1 VEFACSSAW
10 VTNCLG
16 YQPLELRLQ
25 VDVALPLVAIQ
36 GQARDEV
43 TAVLSRAR
51 DLNQKLGE
59 TPQTFGAI
67 RALHWLSFAHA
78 DYRGAFEL
86 CEQLSR
92 IAERVNNPDFRAEA
106 LRARA
111 NSSFY
116 LCQLTDSRELFERVL
131 SICDREDRGAQ
142 VFADAEDPGAPAAGQ
157 LAIVLWILG
166 YPDQALS
173 TVQGAVAT
181 ARALAAP
188 FMMAVTQS
196 FLASL
201 LRLLRD
207 IPATLE
213 AANAAIAICDDQG
226 FAFWHAQAAVTRTSR
241 GDKHASA
248 LEQAKQAQGGS
259 PNPRR
264 CLWVVYGG
272 VEHPRFNRSSE
283 TAARPLMLLRS
294 HRFSFMLRFHFVGFM
309 APLMCRS
316 QRDAET
322 ESTH

>member
-1 VEFACSSAW
+1 MLEPYPLWAGVHINAPWRKRGFSVEFACSSAW

-36 GQARDEV
+36 GQASDEV

-116 LCQLTDSRELFERVL
+116 LGQLTDSREFFERVL
-131 SICDREDRGAQ
+131 SICIEKTA
-142 VFADAEDPGAPAAGQ
+142 
-157 LAIVLWILG
+157 VLKFSPMQKIL
-166 YPDQALS
+166 
-173 TVQGAVAT
+173 
-181 ARALAAP
+181 
-188 FMMAVTQS
+188 
-196 FLASL
+196 
-201 LRLLRD
+201 
-207 IPATLE
+207 E
-213 AANAAIAICDDQG
+213 
-226 FAFWHAQAAVTRTSR
+226 
-241 GDKHASA
+241 
-248 LEQAKQAQGGS
+248 
-259 PNPRR
+259 
-264 CLWVVYGG
+264 
-272 VEHPRFNRSSE
+272 
-283 TAARPLMLLRS
+283 RPLL
-294 HRFSFMLRFHFVGFM
+294 
-309 APLMCRS
+309 AN
-316 QRDAET
+316 
-322 ESTH
+322 

>member
-36 GQARDEV
+36 GQASDEV

-86 CEQLSR
+86 CEQLGR

-116 LCQLTDSRELFERVL
+116 LGRLTDSRELFERVL

-213 AANAAIAICDDQG
+213 AANAAIATVTIRDLPFGTRRRRSIEAGQSRCRG
-226 FAFWHAQAAVTRTSR
+226 IPALGLRKLSWHLLRGAQAR
-241 GDKHASA
+241 
-248 LEQAKQAQGGS
+248 KQAQVGS
-259 PNPRR
+259 RQNSWTRACMPGRR
-264 CLWVVYGG
+264 GKVSTWW
-272 VEHPRFNRSSE
+272 
-283 TAARPLMLLRS
+283 LMR
-294 HRFSFMLRFHFVGFM
+294 
-309 APLMCRS
+309 
-316 QRDAET
+316 
-322 ESTH
+322 